1 MGGATTLAVG
11 ATEALGATEAVGVDD
26 IAGADDCA
34 VGIAGGGA
42 SSAFPPQAFATTPA
56 EASKPKANT
65 FTKRRMF

>member
-1 MGGATTLAVG
+1 MNAEQRETVWGTAESRAAASHQVRL
-11 ATEALGATEAVGVDD
+11 D
-26 IAGADDCA
+26 IDCA